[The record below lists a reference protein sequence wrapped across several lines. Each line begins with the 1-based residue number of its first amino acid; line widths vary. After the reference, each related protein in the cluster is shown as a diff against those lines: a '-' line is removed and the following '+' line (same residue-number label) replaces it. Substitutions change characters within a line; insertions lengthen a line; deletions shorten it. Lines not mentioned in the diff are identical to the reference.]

1 MLQNPRLLQICK
13 YRLPLILAIFCLI
26 MAAPAYS
33 QVTPAAGY
41 TPPDDTPSLKLG
53 LVFYGNYTYTS
64 APKGTDADGN
74 TISPNSF
81 DVTRSYLNFTGNIN
95 HRVAFRI
102 TPDITR
108 ATVTGATASF
118 NNSLVFRI
126 KYAFAQFNL
135 DDWTGQWKQ
144 TWVRVGANQTPF
156 VDWEEGIYRYR
167 FQGTVFAERV
177 GRLTS
182 SDFGTS
188 FHTNLPKN
196 YGEIHTGIYNGDGYT
211 AAEANN
217 RKAIQTRIT
226 IRPLATSSNLNMR
239 GFRATAFYDWDSYM
253 KKDEKKRVLF
263 QALYEHPHLTAAFDW
278 MDAKDKTSAAVTSIQ
293 GRGYSIWA
301 TPAFKEKNKGPE
313 MLLRWDSYTPNR
325 TNTSTKQNT
334 AIFGV
339 SYWFPHDGTVTT
351 SLLLDE
357 EIVKFP
363 GTATATQRRTA
374 VHLLVNY

>member
-1 MLQNPRLLQICK
+1 LAF
-13 YRLPLILAIFCLI
+13 ILAILGLVL
-26 MAAPAYS
+26 AGPLYA

-41 TPPDDTPSLKLG
+41 TPPDDTPSLKMG

-64 APKGTDADGN
+64 SPRSTDADGN

-95 HRVAFRI
+95 HRISYRI

-108 ATVTGATASF
+108 ATLTNGAASSS
-118 NNSLVFRI
+118 SLVFRI
-126 KYAFAQFNL
+126 KYAFVQFNL
-135 DDWTGQWKQ
+135 DDWTGKWKQ
-144 TWVRVGANQTPF
+144 TWVRAGANQTPF

-182 SDFGTS
+182 SDYGVS
-188 FHTNLPKN
+188 FHTNFPKN
-196 YGEIHTGIYNGDGYT
+196 YGEIHTGVYNGEGYS

-217 RKAIQTRIT
+217 RKAIQTRRT
-226 IRPLATSSNLNMR
+226 VRPLATSANLNLR
-239 GFRATAFYDWDSYM
+239 GFRATAFYDYDTYM
-253 KKDEKKRVLF
+253 KKDEKKRLLF

-278 MDAKDKTSAAVTSIQ
+278 MDAKDQTGAAAPDVH

-313 MLLRWDSYTPNR
+313 LLLRWDSYVPNR
-325 TNTSTKQNT
+325 SNTSAKQNMVLVG
-334 AIFGV
+334 A
-339 SYWFPHDGTVTT
+339 SYWFPHEGSVTT
-351 SLLLDE
+351 SLLVDE
-357 EIVKFP
+357 EIVTFP
-363 GTATATQRRTA
+363 GQSTPRQRRTA